1 MATADERRESRK
13 KTGQAN
19 QAAGKYKSVTPSK
32 AAVKNTTYNDPVRDR
47 DNRTTTTTTVAAPA
61 PKAKVTNYKAGN
73 PNAVVNKGGLGVS
86 QQNRPRI
93 PGTNKPG
100 VKSFGYGYYDQNKEW
115 ISPRED
121 AQDGYGPGG
130 SGAKFGGMHSVVY
143 QTFLAQLG
151 MVLEKKLLA

>member
-1 MATADERRESRK
+1 MARMDGPTSDQVRRGPSYDEEKNVK
-13 KTGQAN
+13 KQVAN
-19 QAAGKYKSVTPSK
+19 K
-32 AAVKNTTYNDPVRDR
+32 AAADRVRARNDSEPKS
-47 DNRTTTTTTVAAPA
+47 AAI
-61 PKAKVTNYKAGN
+61 PKAKAKAK
-73 PNAVVNKGGLGVS
+73 VVNKGGLGVS

-100 VKSFGYGYYDQNKEW
+100 VKSFGYGYYDQKGEW

-130 SGAKFGGMHSVVY
+130 SGAKFGGHSVMY
-143 QTFLAQLG
+143 QTLLAQLG